1 MLIHNVVMVLLLAG
15 NDGSTTLGVIP
26 YKSYE
31 SCYASLK
38 FPINPAMYAH
48 VDRVCM
54 SGKAFD
60 NVVVLNQDKVLVQKY
75 PKN

>member
-1 MLIHNVVMVLLLAG
+1 MVLLLAG
-15 NDGSTTLGVIP
+15 NDGTTTLGVIP

-38 FPINPAMYAH
+38 FPINPSMYSYA
-48 VDRVCM
+48 DRVCM

-60 NVVVLNQDKVLVQKY
+60 NVVMLNQDKVLVQKY
-75 PKN
+75 PKTDWYPKD